1 LGTRSI
7 LERGARRRFFT
18 FAIWLALTTLSAL
31 ALAQTPQ
38 ELAKARTLFKEGV
51 SLEAAGDWANAL
63 GKFQEVAKVK
73 ATAQVKFHIGRCKEH
88 LGRLTEALGD
98 YRLAEYD
105 AQQAKAKELPEITK
119 AREDL
124 EARIPKLVIRRGEG
138 AEAAKIELD
147 GVEFGETQIG
157 KEVTVDPGPHRI
169 VAKLSGGEFEH
180 TVDLGEG
187 ETKEVELIPP
197 DDFKPKG
204 SGASDDTPDEQPP
217 SDTGTTK
224 IEAKGPGALP
234 WIIGGVGVVS
244 LAASGYFFLQRNK
257 AEDDLSAVCRGDIC
271 PRSKQTLEDDGKKYA
286 MLTNITLGVG
296 VVGVGVATVLLLS
309 GGGSSQEKP
318 QSSALRVNVI
328 PTPQMAGVNVA
339 GRF

>member
-1 LGTRSI
+1 LGTRAI
-7 LERGARRRFFT
+7 LERGGRRRFST
-18 FAIWLALTTLSAL
+18 FCLWLALSTLSAL
-31 ALAQTPQ
+31 ALGQSPQ

-73 ATAQVKFHIGRCKEH
+73 STAQVKFHMGRCKEH
-88 LGRLTEALGD
+88 LGRFTEALGD

-105 AQQAKAKELPEITK
+105 AQQANAKELPEITK
-119 AREDL
+119 AREEL

-147 GVEFGETQIG
+147 GVELGETQIG
-157 KEVTVDPGPHRI
+157 KEFTVDPGPHRV
-169 VAKLSGGEFEH
+169 VAKLSAGEFEQ
-180 TVDLGEG
+180 TVEVGEG
-187 ETKEVELIPP
+187 ETKEVELVPP

-204 SGASDDTPDEQPP
+204 GTTDDTPVDDTPK
-217 SDTGTTK
+217 DTGKTK
-224 IEAKGPGALP
+224 IEATGPGALP

-257 AEDDLSAVCRGDIC
+257 AEDDLNNVCRGDVC
-271 PRSKQTLEDDGKKYA
+271 PRSKQSLEDDGKKYA

-309 GGGSSQEKP
+309 GGGSSSQEKP
-318 QSSALRVNVI
+318 QASSLTVNVI